1 MTNLLKKVFLVV
13 LTAALVFAATPVPNA
28 YAQDGN
34 PPKGELT
41 PIRLEQVWARE
52 LKAYE
57 RLGRVFADIDHTVAR
72 LQARLDLAAQ
82 NGRDVTRLQAALD
95 AFKAAMTSARPAYEE
110 MSGLVSSHLGFD
122 SNGKVVDAPQAR
134 STVRELGL
142 KLDEIKSSMGG
153 TGRAL
158 HQALKAFREV
168 RRPVPAPTASDS

>member
-1 MTNLLKKVFLVV
+1 MTSLLKKVILVV
-13 LTAALVFAATPVPNA
+13 LTAALVFAATPVSNA

-52 LKAYE
+52 LQAYD
-57 RLGRVFADIDHTVAR
+57 RLGRAFEDIDQTVAK

-82 NGRDVTRLQAALD
+82 NGRDVASLQAALD
-95 AFKAAMTSARPAYEE
+95 AFESALTSARPAYEE

-122 SNGKVVDAPQAR
+122 SNGKVVDALQAR
-134 STVRELGL
+134 TTVREVGL
-142 KLDEIKSSMGG
+142 KLDKIKSSMGG

-158 HQALKAFREV
+158 HKALKAIREE
-168 RRPVPAPTASDS
+168 RWPVHAPTASDS

>member
-1 MTNLLKKVFLVV
+1 MTGIYKKVFLAV
-13 LTAALVFAATPVPNA
+13 LTAALVFAAYPVPNV

-34 PPKGELT
+34 PPKGELA

-72 LQARLDLAAQ
+72 LQARLDLAAR

-95 AFKAAMTSARPAYEE
+95 AFESALTSTRPAYEG
-110 MSGLVSSHLGFD
+110 MSGLVSAHLGFA
-122 SNGKVVDAPQAR
+122 SNGKVVDAAQAR
-134 STVRELGL
+134 TTVREVGL

-158 HQALKAFREV
+158 HEALKAFRAA
-168 RRPVPAPTASDS
+168 RPVHLPTASDS